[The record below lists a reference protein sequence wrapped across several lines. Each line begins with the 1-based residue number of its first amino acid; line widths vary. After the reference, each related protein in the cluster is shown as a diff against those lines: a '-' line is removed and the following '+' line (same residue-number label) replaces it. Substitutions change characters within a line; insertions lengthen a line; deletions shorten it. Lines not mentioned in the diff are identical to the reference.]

1 MSLFKTMTALGVA
14 SAALFSVSGTMAADL
29 SLYSDKT
36 PWNVG
41 MTGLA
46 DAASKASGATIKL
59 QEITPSDKYQAF
71 MQTSIAGNNVPAFFT
86 WWNGNQLSDL
96 VATGSAADLS
106 PYWDQAIKDG
116 NFSTTQRDLV
126 SVDGKPYGVLLN
138 VANWVVF
145 YNTKDFA
152 KAGIAAPPTT
162 WAELMADCDKLKAAG
177 FTPINAPASG
187 GWMPFIWFSQLVL
200 GTSPD
205 AFVGLTS
212 NKAAYDGP
220 EVHKAFAVWAD
231 MYKKGYFTDPR
242 EQDDSKF
249 FADGSAAMFLIGD
262 WHSGSFAE
270 KGMKPGVDFKT
281 FLMPSITPDVP
292 QSIIVEAS
300 PIVVSKAALAANAD
314 LGKGVAALMGVDAA
328 NQLGST
334 IQVYN
339 GNLKATPPNDIIKA
353 DNDLVAAAKPRAL
366 VRWWEAVPSQI
377 QGDLVAEM
385 GKFMLTPTPE
395 NGEKVMTD
403 MQKINADYWAS
414 K

>member
-14 SAALFSVSGTMAADL
+14 SAALFSVSGSMAADL